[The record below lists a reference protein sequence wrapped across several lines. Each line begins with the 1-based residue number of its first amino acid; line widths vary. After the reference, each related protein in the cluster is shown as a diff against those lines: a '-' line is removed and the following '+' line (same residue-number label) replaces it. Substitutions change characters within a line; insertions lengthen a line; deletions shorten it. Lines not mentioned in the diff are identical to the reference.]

1 MKKKLFTLLL
11 CVFAVLGANAKASVS
26 GDANGYVTITN
37 SAQGK
42 FNLNSLS
49 NTEKLLIANATKLK
63 LDGEG
68 TFSNDDFVAIGTVLS
83 GNILELDLTDASI
96 AADVAL
102 PEKMKDG
109 LTTLVLPGNL
119 SVTKNGSTLTI
130 SSPSE
135 GLISTN
141 PYNGITGSWTAAS
154 ATTKLILD
162 GSFNSD
168 DLHGLSDNLNI
179 GKNSNAQSC
188 LTELDLSAATLTNV
202 TKIDRWTSS
211 LSILELPTS
220 SSFTVIPSGFAS
232 DCSSLTE
239 VTIGSNIKEI
249 GSMAFK
255 GCTNLDVDF
264 STATSL
270 EKIGEDAFNS
280 TGITTI
286 DLPSSVKFIE
296 SRAFT
301 ECDVLTSITIPATSN
316 LIYIKQAAFTNMD
329 ILADVYVNVSVH
341 DNTDNATKGDYPDIP
356 YCELNS
362 FDFRSLVDQ
371 TDVLGHK
378 QAMLHFP
385 DGDENFAFYCGK
397 GGQVLTQANLNNVKD
412 YSANG
417 WQQFARTGSSREIP
431 VIGGMFCTYS
441 TNTPYLLPDGIKVY
455 RATSFAGA
463 KTGGTVT
470 LTEITYSSNGTQ
482 KSGGIPTNTGV
493 ILKGS
498 YPVEN
503 GGTVSKFYLDTPKDG
518 DTFTEYPYQTA
529 DANNM
534 NYLVGTFGGGAYIEA
549 ADWANG
555 KVTYR
560 NFGFKVTKNAD
571 GSPTDDAVFMRTKKG
586 NMPSQKAYLKLPA
599 SISEMLAEV
608 NDGPGYETAAASSS
622 AKVTLVFEDADFT
635 QTTSLQNV
643 DEIVKNADNNYYT
656 LEGVKVN
663 TPTVKGI
670 YVRNGKKIVV
680 K

>member
-11 CVFAVLGANAKASVS
+11 CVFAVLGANAQASVS
-26 GDANGYVTITN
+26 GPDANGYVTITRGN
-37 SAQGK
+37 DN
-42 FNLNSLS
+42 FDLS
-49 NTEKLLIANATKLK
+49 KLDSDDLQLIANATKLK
-63 LDGEG
+63 LDGAG
-68 TFSNDDFVAIGTVLS
+68 TFSNGDIEQI
-83 GNILELDLTDASI
+83 N
-96 AADVAL
+96 AA
-102 PEKMKDG
+102 
-109 LTTLVLPGNL
+109 
-119 SVTKNGSTLTI
+119 VT
-130 SSPSE
+130 
-135 GLISTN
+135 
-141 PYNGITGSWTAAS
+141 
-154 ATTKLILD
+154 
-162 GSFNSD
+162 
-168 DLHGLSDNLNI
+168 
-179 GKNSNAQSC
+179 SNKV
-188 LTELDLSAATLTNV
+188 TELDLSGA
-202 TKIDRWTSS
+202 KIANDFSLVNDGKLKSS
-211 LSILELPTS
+211 LQTLKMPTDANYTSIS
-220 SSFTVIPSGFAS
+220 SGFCS
-232 DCSSLTE
+232 DCTSLKSL
-239 VTIGSNIKEI
+239 ILSSNITEI

-270 EKIGEDAFNS
+270 ESIGEDAFNS

-301 ECDVLTSITIPATSN
+301 ECDVLTSITIPSTSN

-341 DNTDNATKGDYPDIP
+341 DNTDNATKGAYPDIP

-371 TDVLGHK
+371 TDVLGHQ

-470 LTEITYSSNGTQ
+470 LTEITYSSNSTQ
-482 KSGGIPTNTGV
+482 KSGGIPAGTGV

-498 YPVEN
+498 YEVPNE
-503 GGTVSKFYLDTPKDG
+503 GTVSKFYLDTPKDG
-518 DTFTEYPYQTA
+518 DKFTQYPYQTA

>member
-11 CVFAVLGANAKASVS
+11 CVFAVLGANAAAVVS
-26 GDANGYVTITN
+26 GPGSDGYYVIESTGT
-37 SAQGK
+37 QGP
-42 FNLNSLS
+42 FNLKN
-49 NTEKLLIANATKLK
+49 KDAAYIANATKLR
-63 LDGEG
+63 LIGNG
-68 TFSNDDFVAIGTVLS
+68 TFSGDDLTQIASAL
-83 GNILELDLTDASI
+83 NNNLLELDLSDASI
-96 AADVAL
+96 ATNVTLAG
-102 PEKMKDG
+102 KMKNG
-109 LTTLVLPGNL
+109 LTTLVLPDNDRCTTIPEDFA
-119 SVTKNGSTLTI
+119 VDCTTLTD
-130 SSPSE
+130 
-135 GLISTN
+135 LTL
-141 PYNGITGSWTAAS
+141 GSHI
-154 ATTKLILD
+154 K
-162 GSFNSD
+162 
-168 DLHGLSDNLNI
+168 
-179 GKNSNAQSC
+179 
-188 LTELDLSAATLTNV
+188 
-202 TKIDRWTSS
+202 
-211 LSILELPTS
+211 
-220 SSFTVIPSGFAS
+220 
-232 DCSSLTE
+232 
-239 VTIGSNIKEI
+239 TIGRQ
-249 GSMAFK
+249 AFK
-255 GCTNLDVDF
+255 GCKSLDVDF

-270 EKIGEDAFNS
+270 ESIGENAFLQ
-280 TGITTI
+280 TGITNI
-286 DLPSSVKFIE
+286 ELPSSVKFIE
-296 SRAFT
+296 QGAFC
-301 ECDVLTSITIPATSN
+301 ECQSLETLTIPANSE
-316 LIYIKQAAFTNMD
+316 LIYIKSMTFRNLNELT
-329 ILADVYVNVSVH
+329 DVYVNVDVH
-341 DNTDNATKGDYPDIP
+341 TNTDPTTSTDYPYIP
-356 YCELNS
+356 YCELNA
-362 FDFRSLVDQ
+362 FDFESLVDQ

-385 DGDENFAFYCGK
+385 DGDDNFNFYCGK
-397 GGQVLTQANLNNVKD
+397 GGMVLNQSNLNDVKD
-412 YSANG
+412 YSENG
-417 WQQFARTGSSREIP
+417 WRQFARTGSSREIP

-463 KTGGTVT
+463 KTGGTIT

-482 KSGGIPTNTGV
+482 KSGGIPVGTGV

-498 YPVEN
+498 YEVPNE
-503 GGTVSKFYLDTPKDG
+503 GTVSKFYLDTPKDG
-518 DTFTEYPYQTA
+518 DIFTEYPYETA
-529 DANNM
+529 DANYM

-586 NMPSQKAYLKLPA
+586 NMPAQKAYLKLPA